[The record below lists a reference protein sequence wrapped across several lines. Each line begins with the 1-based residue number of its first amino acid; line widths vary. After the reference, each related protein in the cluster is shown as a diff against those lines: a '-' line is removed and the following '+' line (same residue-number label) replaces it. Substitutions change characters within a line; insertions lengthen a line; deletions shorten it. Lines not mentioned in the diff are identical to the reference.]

1 MRLRQ
6 AADRDPMMKSFNL
19 SEWAVKTQTFVLFL
33 IILALVAGGMAFHG
47 LGRSE
52 DPQFNVPVMSVM
64 MAWPGAT
71 SEQVQNQVLNRVEN
85 KLREVDHVKA
95 IQSFSR
101 QNYGGLLLEMK
112 GGMSDAELKDAWY
125 QARKKISDI
134 RSEFPPGVSDP
145 IYNDEYSDI
154 YTVLYAL
161 QGKGLSYA
169 ELLNYAND
177 IKRGLQAVPNTKKI
191 DIFGQ
196 QKQQIFVEFSSR
208 KLASLQLS
216 PSTIINA
223 LSQQDPVASAGIF
236 ETKSDRV
243 FVRIGN
249 SLKNAKDVGQ
259 TPIRVGTTVVHLRD
273 IATIRSGY
281 QDPKDYE
288 IRFNA
293 KRTLV
298 IGLTMQ
304 QGSNVLNF
312 SKDLDAEMIELRKA
326 LPVGLN
332 ITKIADQPKVVESS
346 IGEFETSFLEALV
359 IVLIISF
366 IALGFRSG
374 LVVATSIPL
383 VLAIVAVIMKMNG
396 WDLDRVTLGALIIS
410 LGLLVDDAIIAV
422 EMMQVKMEA
431 GWDRIRSASFAYSS
445 TAFPMLTGTLITVA
459 GFMPVG
465 LAKSDAGT
473 YASGIFWILSTALI
487 VSWLVAVVFTPY
499 LGFKLLPDR
508 HANQGKHQYDPYDR
522 PIFHHFKRVI
532 AIAIHRKWIVIG
544 ITLGLFVAALLGM
557 TVVQQQF
564 FPVASRLELHV
575 TLTLRP
581 GSSFAATEADVK
593 RLEKMLKNNSDI
605 QFYTSY
611 IGKSS
616 PQYYLSA
623 VPELPNASYAQ
634 LVILTKD
641 LDARERVRTKLLKL
655 FSDGRHF
662 PDAFGQVK
670 RLEFGPPV
678 KYAISFRVKGPD
690 TNKLRDIAYQVQAVM
705 RKERLVKDTLLEWNE
720 KSRNINIHVNQEKA
734 AMLGISKKD
743 LADTIQV
750 MLGGISPTTI
760 PKGEDQVEVVV
771 RADRHE
777 RQSIASLGQVVLFT
791 RTGGAVPLSQIATI
805 TPGYEDP
812 VLWRYDRKSYIG
824 VSADVAD
831 GVQAPDASAKI
842 DKQLANIRSK
852 LPVGYEIEMAGAV
865 AESDAANMA
874 IVAVVPI
881 MIMIILL
888 LLMAQL
894 HSFSKAI
901 MVFLTAPLGLIGV
914 VPALLIFG
922 SPFGFVAL
930 IGVIALAGMVMRN
943 SVILVDQISQ
953 DEREGSYQYEAI
965 IEATTRRARPV
976 ILTAA
981 AAMLGMYPLTKSL
994 FWGPM
999 AIAIM
1004 GGLFVGTLLT
1014 LVFVPAL
1021 YAAWFKVEVHEND
1034 HYMR

>member
-1 MRLRQ
+1 
-6 AADRDPMMKSFNL
+6 MMKSFNL

-33 IILALVAGGMAFHG
+33 IILSMVAGGIAFHG

-64 MAWPGAT
+64 MTWPGAT
-71 SEQVQNQVLNRVEN
+71 SEQVQNQVINRLEN
-85 KLREVDHVKA
+85 KLREVDQVKA

-125 QARKKISDI
+125 QARKKIGDI

-154 YTVLYAL
+154 YTVLYAV
-161 QGKGLSYA
+161 QGNGLSYA
-169 ELLNYAND
+169 KLLNYAND

-196 QKQQIFVEFSSR
+196 QKEQIFVEFSSR
-208 KLASLQLS
+208 KLASLNLS

-243 FVRIGN
+243 YVRIGN

-259 TPIRVGTTVVHLRD
+259 TPIRVGNTIVHLRD
-273 IATIRSGY
+273 IATIRTGY

-312 SKDLDAEMIELRKA
+312 SKDLDAKMAELNKS

-346 IGEFETSFLEALV
+346 IGEFEKSFLEALV
-359 IVLIISF
+359 IVLVISF
-366 IALGFRSG
+366 IALGFRAG

-396 WDLDRVTLGALIIS
+396 WGLDRVTLGALIIS

-422 EMMQVKMEA
+422 EMMQIKMEA
-431 GWDRIRSASFAYSS
+431 GWDRIKAASFAYTS
-445 TAFPMLTGTLITVA
+445 TAFPMLTGTLITMA

-473 YASGIFWILSTALI
+473 YASGIFWILGAALI

-499 LGFKLLPDR
+499 LGVKLLPDR
-508 HANQGKHQYDPYDR
+508 YANQGKLEHDPYDR
-522 PIFHHFKRVI
+522 PIFRNFKRII

-544 ITLGLFVAALLGM
+544 ITIGLFVVSLLGM

-581 GSSFAATEADVK
+581 GSSFAATETDVK
-593 RLEKMLKNNSDI
+593 RLEKMLKNNQDI

-634 LVILTKD
+634 MVILTKD
-641 LDARERVRTKLLKL
+641 LDARERVRSKLLKL

-705 RKERLVKDTLLEWNE
+705 RKEPLVKDTLLEWNE
-720 KSRNINIHVNQEKA
+720 KSRNININVNQEKA

-750 MLGGISPTTI
+750 MLGGLSPTTI
-760 PKGEDQVEVVV
+760 PKGEEQVEVVV
-771 RADRHE
+771 RANRNE
-777 RQSIASLGQVVLFT
+777 RQSLASLGQVVLFT
-791 RTGGAVPLSQIATI
+791 RNGGAVPLSQIATI

-812 VLWRYDRKSYIG
+812 VLWRYNRNSFIG

-831 GVQAPDASAKI
+831 GVQAPYASAQI
-842 DKQLANIRSK
+842 DKQLADIRSK

-865 AESDAANMA
+865 SESNAANMA
-874 IVAVVPI
+874 IVAVVPV

-894 HSFSKAI
+894 HSFSKAT

-914 VPALLIFG
+914 VPALLISG

-981 AAMLGMYPLTKSL
+981 AAMLGMYPLTSSL

-1021 YAAWFKVEVHEND
+1021 YAAWFKVDVPENVH
-1034 HYMR
+1034 YLR

>member
-33 IILALVAGGMAFHG
+33 IVLALVAGGMAFHG

-154 YTVLYAL
+154 YTVLYAV

-259 TPIRVGTTVVHLRD
+259 TPIRVGSTIVHLRD

-312 SKDLDAEMIELRKA
+312 SQDLDAQMIELRKS
-326 LPVGLN
+326 LPVGVN

-346 IGEFETSFLEALV
+346 IGEFEKSFLEALV

-431 GWDRIRSASFAYSS
+431 GWDRIRAASFAYSS

-508 HANQGKHQYDPYDR
+508 HSNQGKHQYDPYDR
-522 PIFHHFKRVI
+522 PIFHYFKRVI
-532 AIAIHRKWIVIG
+532 AIAIHRKWVVIG

-593 RLEKMLKNNSDI
+593 RLEKMLKNNPDI

-634 LVILTKD
+634 MVILTKD
-641 LDARERVRTKLLKL
+641 LEARERVRTKLLKL

-690 TNKLRDIAYQVQAVM
+690 TNKLRDIAYQVQSVM

-720 KSRNINIHVNQEKA
+720 KSRNVNINVNQEKA

-777 RQSIASLGQVVLFT
+777 RQSIESLGQVVLFT
-791 RTGGAVPLSQIATI
+791 RNGGAVPLSQIATI

-842 DKQLANIRSK
+842 DKQLDKIRSK

-881 MIMIILL
+881 MVMIILL

-894 HSFSKAI
+894 HSFSKSI

>member
-720 KSRNINIHVNQEKA
+720 KSRNININVNQEKA

>member
-1 MRLRQ
+1 
-6 AADRDPMMKSFNL
+6 MMKSFNL

-154 YTVLYAL
+154 YTVLYAV

-259 TPIRVGTTVVHLRD
+259 TPIRVGATVVHLRD
-273 IATIRSGY
+273 IATISSGY

-312 SKDLDAEMIELRKA
+312 SKDLDAEMVELRKA

-346 IGEFETSFLEALV
+346 IGEFEKSFLEALV

-593 RLEKMLKNNSDI
+593 RLEKMLKDNSDI

-705 RKERLVKDTLLEWNE
+705 RKEPLIKDTLLEWNE
-720 KSRNINIHVNQEKA
+720 KSRNVNINVNQEKA

-777 RQSIASLGQVVLFT
+777 RQSIESLGQVVLFT
-791 RTGGAVPLSQIATI
+791 RNGGAVPLSQIATI

-842 DKQLANIRSK
+842 DKQLDKIRSK

-894 HSFSKAI
+894 HSFSKAF

>member
-1 MRLRQ
+1 
-6 AADRDPMMKSFNL
+6 MMKSFNL

-33 IILALVAGGMAFHG
+33 IILAMVAGAMAFHG

-64 MAWPGAT
+64 MSWPGA
-71 SEQVQNQVLNRVEN
+71 SAEQVQNQVINRVEN

-101 QNYGGLLLEMK
+101 QNYGGILLEMK
-112 GGMSDAELKDAWY
+112 GGLSDAELKDAWY
-125 QARKKISDI
+125 QARKKIGDI
-134 RSEFPPGVSDP
+134 RGEFPPGVSDP

-154 YTVLYAL
+154 YTVLYAV
-161 QGKGLSYA
+161 QAKGLSYA
-169 ELLNYAND
+169 QLLNYAND
-177 IKRGLQAVPNTKKI
+177 LKRGLQAVPNTKKV
-191 DIFGQ
+191 DIFGE
-196 QKQQIFVEFSSR
+196 QKEQIFVEFSSK
-208 KLASLQLS
+208 KLASLGLS

-223 LSQQDPVASAGIF
+223 LTQQDPVTSAGIF

-249 SLKNAKDVGQ
+249 SLKSAADVGL
-259 TPIRVGTTVVHLRD
+259 TPIRVGNTVVHLRD
-273 IATIRSGY
+273 IAKIRAGY

-293 KRTLV
+293 QRTLV

-304 QGSNVLNF
+304 QGSNVLSF
-312 SKDLDAEMIELRKA
+312 SKDLDTHMAEMQKA
-326 LPVGLN
+326 LPVGVD
-332 ITKIADQPKVVESS
+332 ITKIADQPKVVASS
-346 IGEFETSFLEALV
+346 IGEFERSFVEALV

-431 GWDRIRSASFAYSS
+431 GWDRLKAASFAYTS

-465 LAKSDAGT
+465 LAKSDAGK
-473 YASGIFWILSTALI
+473 YAGGIFWILGTALI

-499 LGFKLLPDR
+499 LGVKLLPDR
-508 HANQGKHQYDPYDR
+508 HPNQGKLQHDPYDR
-522 PIFHHFKRVI
+522 PIFHRFKRIIAMAIRRKWNVI
-532 AIAIHRKWIVIG
+532 AF
-544 ITLGLFVAALLGM
+544 TLGLFVFALLGM

-593 RLEKMLKNNSDI
+593 KLEALIKDSPDI
-605 QFYTSY
+605 KFYTSY

-641 LDARERVRTKLLKL
+641 LDARERVRTKLLAL
-655 FSDGRHF
+655 FSDGRNF

-705 RKERLVKDTLLEWNE
+705 RSNTLVKDTLLEWNE
-720 KSRNINIHVNQEKA
+720 KSRNININVNQEKA

-750 MLGGISPTTI
+750 MLGGLSPTTI
-760 PKGEDQVEVVV
+760 PKGEEQVEVVV
-771 RADRHE
+771 RADRRE
-777 RQSIASLGQVVLFT
+777 RQSLESLGQVVLFT

-812 VLWRYDRKSYIG
+812 VLWRYDRNNYVG

-831 GVQAPDASAKI
+831 GVQAPYASGEI
-842 DKQLANIRSK
+842 DKQLAAIRSK
-852 LPVGYEIEMAGAV
+852 LPIGYEIEMAGAV
-865 AESDAANMA
+865 AESNTANMA
-874 IVAVVPI
+874 IIAVVPI
-881 MIMIILL
+881 MVMIILL

-894 HSFSKAI
+894 HSFSKTV

-914 VPALLIFG
+914 VPALLISG

-953 DEREGSYQYEAI
+953 DVRDGSYQYEAI
-965 IEATTRRARPV
+965 IESTTRRARPV

-1021 YAAWFKVEVHEND
+1021 YAAWFKVEVPENEQ
-1034 HYMR
+1034 YLR

>member
-154 YTVLYAL
+154 YTVLYAV

-720 KSRNINIHVNQEKA
+720 KSRNININVNQEKA

-777 RQSIASLGQVVLFT
+777 RQSIESLGQVVLFT
-791 RTGGAVPLSQIATI
+791 RNGGAVPLSQIATI

-842 DKQLANIRSK
+842 DKQLDKIRSK

-881 MIMIILL
+881 MVMIILL

-981 AAMLGMYPLTKSL
+981 AAMLGMYPLTSSL

-1021 YAAWFKVEVHEND
+1021 YAAWFKVDVPENVH
-1034 HYMR
+1034 YLR